1 MIKAGRK
8 PDRRC
13 GGINNN
19 NTKKEQEKPKRLP
32 CLSNK
37 AKTPNGKQ
45 KLGKTKRRPD
55 SRTHSGGECCTF
67 HLNGQIEKAGEK
79 PEENPEEKQ
88 RGGQRLFARIFHA
101 RTSLGSHKSDL
112 HANK

>member
-19 NTKKEQEKPKRLP
+19 NTKKKQEKPKRLP

-37 AKTPNGKQ
+37 AKTPKW
-45 KLGKTKRRPD
+45 KTK
-55 SRTHSGGECCTF
+55 
-67 HLNGQIEKAGEK
+67 AGK
-79 PEENPEEKQ
+79 NEEQ
-88 RGGQRLFARIFHA
+88 A
-101 RTSLGSHKSDL
+101 
-112 HANK
+112 